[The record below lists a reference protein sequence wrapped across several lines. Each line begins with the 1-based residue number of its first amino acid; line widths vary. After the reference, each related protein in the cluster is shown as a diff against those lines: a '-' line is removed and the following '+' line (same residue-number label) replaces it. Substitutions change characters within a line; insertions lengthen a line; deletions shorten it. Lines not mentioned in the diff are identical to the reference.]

1 MYSPL
6 RSIRFIVIFIFS
18 CCFLFSCSDKTD
30 DTPPFLTI
38 KPEKLN
44 LTANASQT
52 VVNISTNTVSWSAA
66 VSPSASDWLTIQKSD
81 KSISISVS
89 ENLDDD
95 AREGKITIKAG
106 ELSEVVEVVQ
116 MGQTPAILVSSNIF
130 TVSADGDVFT
140 LEITSNIEYEI
151 IIPEEANS
159 WIKLS
164 ESLRSAGM
172 VKSEY
177 EFDIAWNTSDAERK
191 ADLIIRQADG
201 TVSEKVIIIQK
212 AQEGYTGGSA
222 DDILD
227 DVKVPISSAT
237 ASSYQSGGEIEKSF
251 DGDYSTIY
259 HSNWNNSAAN
269 YFPITLDFRF
279 SEQESI
285 DYLIYH
291 PRTSGGNGNFKKVE
305 IWAST
310 QSNPSFVKIMDF
322 DFMGSGSATKIV
334 FDKPLI
340 DPTAIR
346 FIVKSGAGDG
356 QGFAACAEMEFY
368 RFNTENFNPLSVFTD
383 ITCSDLKP
391 GITMKD
397 IEDISSNLYRNIALY
412 LYNGTYPK
420 EFRIQEFRAW
430 PHPDVW
436 SRENKASTL
445 SLLDNPTGISVSKNE
460 DLVVFVGE
468 TGGYPISLKIQNLDL
483 PGGDGYNNASF
494 YPLSPGVNKL
504 KARNDGLVY
513 LFYHTPNYKSAPNIK
528 VHFATGKVNGYYDSQ
543 KHKPE
548 DWSRLLNQAVDKYFD
563 VLGEYAHLTFPTQ
576 AFIKNA
582 SSNGPAL
589 IDAYDD
595 LVRLEAEF
603 MGLMKYN
610 RPTVNRAYFHVM
622 YHSYMYATSYRTAYN
637 VSTLGAILS
646 LKSLK
651 SEPWGP
657 AHEMGHTFQTRPG
670 FLWRGMTEVTNNVHS
685 LYVQTQWGNNSRI
698 ESESMGRFN
707 NRYEKA
713 YFSSFV
719 QNTPHPG
726 EEDVFCKLVSLWQLQ
741 LYFSDARGMTD
752 VYKDLYEKVRL
763 SPNKATAGE
772 QQLEFV
778 KMMCDIT
785 QTDLTDFF
793 NKWGYLSPYDEIIDD
808 YGTGRFLITQ
818 NQIDGVVAEI
828 KAKSYPPLTDKLEY
842 ICDSNVDIF
851 KNRLQVKKGSATA
864 NVTTLTMTGWENV
877 VAYEVYQGDNLLF
890 VSNKSKFTIDQKFND
905 SIEVYALSYDGNR
918 TKVIFQTI

>member
-1 MYSPL
+1 MNTPL
-6 RSIRFIVIFIFS
+6 RAVRLIVLFIFT
-18 CCFLFSCSDKTD
+18 CCFVFSCSDKTD

-38 KPEKLN
+38 KPDKVN
-44 LTANASQT
+44 LTADASEA
-52 VVNISTNTVSWSAA
+52 VINISTNALSWDAS
-66 VSPSASDWLTIQKSD
+66 VSPSSAGWITIQKS
-81 KSISISVS
+81 KNSIGVSVS
-89 ENLDDD
+89 ENSDDD
-95 AREGKITIKAG
+95 SRAGEITVKAG
-106 ELSEVVEVVQ
+106 DLTEVVEVVQ
-116 MGQTPAILVSSNIF
+116 MGQTPTILVSSNIF

-151 IIPEEANS
+151 VIPEEADS

-164 ESLRSAGM
+164 ESLRASGM
-172 VKSEY
+172 VKNEF
-177 EFDIAWNTSDAERK
+177 EFDVSWNTTETERK
-191 ADLIIRQADG
+191 AEVIIRQVNG
-201 TVSEKVIIIQK
+201 SVSEKIIVVQK
-212 AQEGYTGGSA
+212 AQEGYSGGSA

-227 DVKVPISSAT
+227 DIKVPVSSAT
-237 ASSYQSGGEIEKSF
+237 ASSYQPGGEIEKSF
-251 DGDYSTIY
+251 DGDYSTLY
-259 HSNWNNSAAN
+259 HSNWNNSAEN
-269 YFPITLDFRF
+269 YFPITLDYNF

-291 PRTSGGNGNFKKVE
+291 PRTSGGNGNFKKIE
-305 IWAST
+305 IWVST
-310 QSNPSFVKIMDF
+310 KSNPSFVKIMDF

-334 FDKPLI
+334 FDEPLT
-340 DPTAIR
+340 DPKSVR

-356 QGFAACAEMEFY
+356 QGFASCAEMEFY

-383 ITCSDLKP
+383 FTCSELNP

-397 IEDISSNLYRNIALY
+397 IESISSKLYRNIALY
-412 LYNGTYPK
+412 LYNGTYPD

-430 PHPDVW
+430 PHPDAW
-436 SRENKASTL
+436 SRENKTSTL
-445 SLLDNPTGISVSKNE
+445 SLLDNPTGISVSKDE

-468 TGGYPISLKIQNLDL
+468 TGGYSISLKIQNLDL

-504 KARNDGLVY
+504 KARNGGLVY
-513 LFYHTPNYKSAPNIK
+513 LFYHTPDYQSAPKIK
-528 VHFATGKVNGYYDSQ
+528 MHFATGKVNGYYDSQ
-543 KHKPE
+543 KHQPV
-548 DWSRLLNQAVDKYFD
+548 DWKRLVNQAVDKYFD

-576 AFIKNA
+576 DFIKYA
-582 SSNGPAL
+582 SSNGPGL

-595 LVRLEAEF
+595 LVRLESEF

-637 VSTLGAILS
+637 ASTTGAILN
-646 LKSLK
+646 LNSLK

-685 LYVQTQWGNNSRI
+685 LYVQTQWGNESRI
-698 ESESMGRFN
+698 ETESMGRFN

-741 LYFSDARGMTD
+741 LYFSDVLGETD
-752 VYKDLYEKVRL
+752 VYKDLYEKVRT

-778 KMMCDIT
+778 KMMCDVT

-793 NKWGYLSPYDEIIDD
+793 GKWGYLSPYDKIIDD
-808 YGTGRFLITQ
+808 YGEGRFTITQ
-818 NQIDGVVAEI
+818 NQIDKTTDEI
-828 KAKSYPPLTDKLEY
+828 KAKNYPLPTGKLEY
-842 ICDSNVDIF
+842 ICDSNVDVF
-851 KNRLQVKKGSATA
+851 KNRQQVKKGT
-864 NVTTLTMTGWENV
+864 VTVNSTTFTMKGWENV
-877 VAYEVYQGDNLLF
+877 AAFEVYQNEKLVF
-890 VSNKSKFTIDQKFND
+890 ASNKSTFKIDQSVDDK
-905 SIEVYALSYDGNR
+905 IKVYALSFDGNR
-918 TKVIFQTI
+918 TEVVF